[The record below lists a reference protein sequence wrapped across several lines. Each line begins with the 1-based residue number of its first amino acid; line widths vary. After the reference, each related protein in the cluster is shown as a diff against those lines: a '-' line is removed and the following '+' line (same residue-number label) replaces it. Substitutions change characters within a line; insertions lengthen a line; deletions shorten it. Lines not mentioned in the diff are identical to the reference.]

1 MTMRTG
7 VSITDRIGNGIVAG
21 FIATLMLSA
30 LHEPVTLVT
39 ESVGVRA
46 PVAGLLFHFF
56 VGTLLWGSV
65 FGFVH
70 DYLFGPSW
78 LRGVVFASAAALIVM
93 VGIAPLTG
101 SGFLCLNLGL
111 FAPVVVVL
119 FHLTY
124 GAILGGI
131 YGKLIDTDEARDH
144 LAHHAHR

>member
-1 MTMRTG
+1 
-7 VSITDRIGNGIVAG
+7 
-21 FIATLMLSA
+21 MLSA

-39 ESVGVRA
+39 EAVGVRA

-70 DYLFGPSW
+70 DYLPGPSW
-78 LRGVVFASAAALIVM
+78 LRGVVFASTAALIVM
-93 VGIAPLTG
+93 LGIAPLSG
-101 SGFLCLNLGL
+101 SGFLCLKLGL

-119 FHLTY
+119 FHLAY